1 MKIYHELY
9 GFYILFVLLGILLI
23 ILTILLCVV
32 KAQKKKNEAV
42 LKTTASS
49 DDFVEI
55 INDGE
60 KSFEFGKEDSVQENT
75 FGDEDDLIIDVEI
88 LFEEIIDLPD
98 ATFDS
103 TLHVNVQNDDFAS
116 AVTKG
121 SNEENLRDSIEKM
134 LDGYAKEGEYKE
146 RYRVIR
152 EKLNHRE
159 KYSFAYEGLLAKLNR
174 IEKEFLLLQQAIN
187 SESDIG
193 KIELVASV
201 LDGLLSE
208 IERDITALP
217 LLIELS
223 HITIPRKINE
233 ISNEYKK
240 LKYNGLVVDEEVP
253 NILKDMSATLS
264 KCLAKIKRIDLDG
277 LLEQLIDIVKSLD
290 GVNVKN
296 INT

>member
-98 ATFDS
+98 AT
-103 TLHVNVQNDDFAS
+103 FAS